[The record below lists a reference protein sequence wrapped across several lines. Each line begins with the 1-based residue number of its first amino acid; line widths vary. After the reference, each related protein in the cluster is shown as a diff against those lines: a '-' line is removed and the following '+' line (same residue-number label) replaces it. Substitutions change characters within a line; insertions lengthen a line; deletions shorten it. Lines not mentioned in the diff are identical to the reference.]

1 MKQTEVR
8 KLQREQR
15 SQQTGIGRGHRQGS
29 YSFCCML
36 GLNFATRCRKVGSM
50 QKYSFETWQKKT
62 LRHDVARQIL
72 KHTKK
77 FTTRCRKVD
86 FVRRR
91 YEAYPEEKVCDIVS
105 QSQKGEIMVFTIK
118 AVGQEHILQ
127 PIRAEP
133 MIGENSPLHKEN
145 NTTIKKKG

>member
-1 MKQTEVR
+1 M
-8 KLQREQR
+8 
-15 SQQTGIGRGHRQGS
+15 
-29 YSFCCML
+29 
-36 GLNFATRCRKVGSM
+36 
-50 QKYSFETWQKKT
+50 
-62 LRHDVARQIL
+62 

-145 NTTIKKKG
+145 NTKIKKKG

>member
-1 MKQTEVR
+1 M
-8 KLQREQR
+8 
-15 SQQTGIGRGHRQGS
+15 
-29 YSFCCML
+29 
-36 GLNFATRCRKVGSM
+36 
-50 QKYSFETWQKKT
+50 
-62 LRHDVARQIL
+62 

-86 FVRRR
+86 FVRHR

-105 QSQKGEIMVFTIK
+105 QSQKGEIMAFTIK

-133 MIGENSPLHKEN
+133 MIGEISPLHKEN

>member
-1 MKQTEVR
+1 M
-8 KLQREQR
+8 
-15 SQQTGIGRGHRQGS
+15 
-29 YSFCCML
+29 
-36 GLNFATRCRKVGSM
+36 
-50 QKYSFETWQKKT
+50 
-62 LRHDVARQIL
+62 

-133 MIGENSPLHKEN
+133 MIGKTAHC
-145 NTTIKKKG
+145 TKKIIQQ